1 MRTKH
6 FPRVWKLVNR
16 HKISWDATLNDVYLR
31 VLSQKRKND
40 FIIKDLSVYTDK
52 GYHGIQEHT
61 FYLIGDDSIEGKA

>member
-6 FPRVWKLVNR
+6 FPRVWKLVNI

-40 FIIKDLSVYTDK
+40 FIIKDLSVYSDK
-52 GYHGIQEHT
+52 G
-61 FYLIGDDSIEGKA
+61 